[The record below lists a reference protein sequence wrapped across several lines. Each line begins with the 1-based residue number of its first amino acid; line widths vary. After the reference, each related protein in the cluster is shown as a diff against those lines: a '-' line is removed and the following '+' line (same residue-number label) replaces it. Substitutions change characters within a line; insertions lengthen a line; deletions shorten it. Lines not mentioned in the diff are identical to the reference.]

1 MDTKE
6 IQEAVKTYIPIGR
19 ELDNKELDA
28 IRTMRQ
34 VCESYLKV
42 EGLPENRK
50 IDITECRCDIQDG
63 VREYVKRS
71 ELPSEEEILSI
82 IFKWQSHVPY
92 LHETELAHAISSRLD
107 KKG

>member
-6 IQEAVKTYIPIGR
+6 IEEAVKTYIPIGR

-42 EGLPENRK
+42 EGLPEKVNADFSEWENVGFNK
-50 IDITECRCDIQDG
+50 AIDLCRLVIARD
-63 VREYVKRS
+63 YVKRS
-71 ELPSEEEILSI
+71 ELPSEEEL
-82 IFKWQSHVPY
+82 
-92 LHETELAHAISSRLD
+92 
-107 KKG
+107 